1 MSGVVAN
8 TENQKETP
16 SPSTTSSSFN
26 RNNRKNSS
34 NNKEHYR
41 NQGHKY
47 SSRRYRER
55 GNNGNGQSSNVFMN
69 SSNQTQ
75 YSSSYKGR
83 FGKSKN
89 VSDNEVKREV
99 QTFVKEVMVDKK
111 QVQEDKDIT
120 NEINH
125 KQTIQQKQQ
134 FRFNGNENQVRF
146 GGTRSKFTFDTISSS
161 SSDSTEEYEKENE
174 QEKEHDKSNIID
186 TIKQHSES
194 TKKEFKNDVNVDTES
209 ESHAL
214 YDKWTLYAHL
224 PHDTDWSVDSYK
236 PICEF
241 ATMEECIGLVESLP
255 DVVIKNCMLFLMRGK
270 IRPVWEDPG
279 NRDGG
284 CFSYKI
290 NNKQIVNIWKNVC
303 FSTVGETLTENPDYI
318 KHINGITVSPKRSF
332 CILKIWMSDF
342 KYQDATNFIQ
352 FNCFVH
358 SNAIYKKHEPEH

>member
-75 YSSSYKGR
+75 YSSSHKKGR

-120 NEINH
+120 KRN
-125 KQTIQQKQQ
+125 
-134 FRFNGNENQVRF
+134 
-146 GGTRSKFTFDTISSS
+146 
-161 SSDSTEEYEKENE
+161 
-174 QEKEHDKSNIID
+174 KS
-186 TIKQHSES
+186 
-194 TKKEFKNDVNVDTES
+194 
-209 ESHAL
+209 
-214 YDKWTLYAHL
+214 
-224 PHDTDWSVDSYK
+224 
-236 PICEF
+236 
-241 ATMEECIGLVESLP
+241 
-255 DVVIKNCMLFLMRGK
+255 
-270 IRPVWEDPG
+270 
-279 NRDGG
+279 
-284 CFSYKI
+284 
-290 NNKQIVNIWKNVC
+290 
-303 FSTVGETLTENPDYI
+303 
-318 KHINGITVSPKRSF
+318 
-332 CILKIWMSDF
+332 
-342 KYQDATNFIQ
+342 
-352 FNCFVH
+352 
-358 SNAIYKKHEPEH
+358 

>member
-75 YSSSYKGR
+75 YSSPYKKGR

-89 VSDNEVKREV
+89 VTDNEVKREV
-99 QTFVKEVMVDKK
+99 QTFVKEALVDKQ
-111 QVQEDKDIT
+111 QVQEDKDIS
-120 NEINH
+120 NEIVN
-125 KQTIQQKQQ
+125 KQSTQEKQQ
-134 FRFNGNENQVRF
+134 FRFNGNENQARF
-146 GGTRSKFTFDTISSS
+146 GGTRAKFTFDTISSS
-161 SSDSTEEYEKENE
+161 SSDSTEETENVKER
-174 QEKEHDKSNIID
+174 EHDDSNIID
-186 TIKQHSES
+186 TIKHHSES
-194 TKKEFKNDVNVDTES
+194 NKKEFKKDVNVDTES

-270 IRPVWEDPG
+270 IKPVWEDPG

-352 FNCFVH
+352 FNGFVH